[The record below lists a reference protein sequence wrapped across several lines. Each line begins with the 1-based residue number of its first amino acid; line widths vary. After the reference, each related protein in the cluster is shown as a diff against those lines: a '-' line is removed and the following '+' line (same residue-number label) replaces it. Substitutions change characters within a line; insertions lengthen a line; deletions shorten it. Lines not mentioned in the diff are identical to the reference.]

1 MPLPISAAPAGSM
14 PSGGSNLPSGDGT
27 SLTAADSG
35 NGAVAGAQAGAAAGT
50 VWMPIFQIGVGQ
62 GGVPADARGL
72 IAGEQPQGGSLG
84 TQVGATADK
93 ALAAA
98 TAAGAAAGQSGP
110 AAGAAAGASE
120 GSALAGG
127 GGGDSANAGGNPTA
141 KASSQ
146 AQRDA
151 NNAEAARE
159 NPGYKGA
166 G

>member
-1 MPLPISAAPAGSM
+1 MPLPIQAAPAGSM
-14 PSGGSNLPSGDGT
+14 PSGGSNLPDGEDGT
-27 SLTAADSG
+27 SLTSA
-35 NGAVAGAQAGAAAGT
+35 NTGATAGGAAGAAAGT
-50 VWMPIFQIGVGQ
+50 VWMPLFQIGVGQ

-98 TAAGAAAGQSGP
+98 TAAGAAAGSSGP

-120 GSALAGG
+120 GGALAG
-127 GGGDSANAGGNPTA
+127 GGGDSANAGGNPTP

-151 NNAEAARE
+151 NNAAASAE
-159 NPGYKGA
+159 YPGYKGA